1 MIEFVLQK
9 DNSTAIVDDGLKWD
23 KVQSRYLYNALIVV
37 HVKANLW
44 KKGRN
49 GSWKYY
55 KKKGLDV
62 KDENYHV
69 PQIFTAWM
77 TENLLKC
84 FRKIQNSGK
93 GTDLAGSVER
103 KRMF

>member
-23 KVQSRYLYNALIVV
+23 KVQSREYLYNALIVV

-49 GSWKYY
+49 GS
-55 KKKGLDV
+55 
-62 KDENYHV
+62 
-69 PQIFTAWM
+69 
-77 TENLLKC
+77 
-84 FRKIQNSGK
+84 
-93 GTDLAGSVER
+93 
-103 KRMF
+103 

>member
-49 GSWKYY
+49 GS
-55 KKKGLDV
+55 
-62 KDENYHV
+62 
-69 PQIFTAWM
+69 
-77 TENLLKC
+77 
-84 FRKIQNSGK
+84 
-93 GTDLAGSVER
+93 
-103 KRMF
+103 